1 MSRKRGRERRRVLA
15 SLEQQPVRYVEE
27 LAPARLLRTTD
38 VGLVVAFRT
47 AGHRLSREPQHRT
60 IGTLVGFRPSL
71 PGSPHHVHLVVRQGA
86 AEGVFSVHI
95 SEPITIRRTP

>member
-1 MSRKRGRERRRVLA
+1 MSRKRGRERRRILA

-27 LAPARLLRTTD
+27 LAPARLLQTTD

-60 IGTLVGFRPSL
+60 IGTLIGVRPADTS
-71 PGSPHHVHLVVRQGA
+71 SPNRMQLVVRQGA
-86 AEGVFSVHI
+86 AEAAFPVDIG
-95 SEPITIRRTP
+95 EPVTIRRPS